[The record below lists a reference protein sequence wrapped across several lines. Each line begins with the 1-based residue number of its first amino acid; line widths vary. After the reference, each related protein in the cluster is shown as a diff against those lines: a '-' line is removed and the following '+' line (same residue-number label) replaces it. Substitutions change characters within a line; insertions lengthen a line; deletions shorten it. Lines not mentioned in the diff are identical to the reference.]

1 MPKAVWKGSI
11 SFGLVNIPV
20 MLYTAT
26 KEKQISF
33 KLVHSKCKTPIKYQR
48 YCEKCK
54 ETVGWDEIARGYEHK
69 KGQFVILE
77 KEDFERIPIKTA
89 KTIEILGFVKQGEI
103 DPIYF
108 ESSYQVA
115 PVAGGE
121 EAYILLRDVMGEM
134 ERVAIGKITIHEKE
148 HLVAIRNYQDI
159 LLLHTMR
166 WPEEIKD
173 IDFEVPKVK
182 ISKEEFE
189 IAAQLIER
197 KIKAFNP
204 EEYKDEYR
212 EALLELIKAKIE
224 ERPLPPAKVEV
235 KKAKDLM
242 ELLKKSLE
250 EEKEKKKKEKD

>member
-20 MLYTAT
+20 VLFTAI
-26 KEKQISF
+26 KEKQITF
-33 KLVHSKCKTPIKYQR
+33 KLVHTKCKSPIRYQR
-48 YCEKCK
+48 YCDKCN
-54 ETVGWDEIARGYEHK
+54 EVVEWNEIAKGYEYK
-69 KGQFVILE
+69 KGQFIILE
-77 KEDFERIPIKTA
+77 KSDFERIPLRTI

-108 ESSYQVA
+108 ESSYQIA
-115 PVAGGE
+115 PISGGE
-121 EAYILLRDVMGEM
+121 EAYILLREVLGEM

-159 LLLHTMR
+159 LLLHTMH
-166 WPEEIKD
+166 WPDEIKA
-173 IDFEVPKVK
+173 IDFEIPKIK
-182 ISKEEFE
+182 ISKEEFD

-224 ERPLPPAKVEV
+224 EKPLLPAKVEI
-235 KKAKDLM
+235 KKAKDLID
-242 ELLKKSLE
+242 LLKKSLE
-250 EEKEKKKKEKD
+250 EEKKKKKEK

>member
-11 SFGLVNIPV
+11 SFGLVNIPIS
-20 MLYTAT
+20 LYTAT

-33 KLVHSKCKTPIKYQR
+33 KLIHSKCKGPIKYQR
-48 YCEKCK
+48 FCEKCN
-54 ETVGWDEIARGYEHK
+54 EVVPWDEVAKGYEYK

-89 KTIEILGFVKQGEI
+89 KTIEILGFVKPGEI

-108 ESSYQVA
+108 ESSYQIA
-115 PVAGGE
+115 PVEGGG
-121 EAYILLRDVMGEM
+121 EAYILLRDVMAEL
-134 ERVAIGKITIHEKE
+134 ERIAIGKITIHEKE

-159 LLLHTMR
+159 LILHTMH
-166 WPEEIKD
+166 WPDEIKLVE
-173 IDFEVPKVK
+173 FEIPKVK

-189 IAAQLIER
+189 IAAQLIEK

-224 ERPLPPAKVEV
+224 EKPLPPAKIEI
-235 KKAKDLM
+235 KKAQDLM

-250 EEKEKKKKEKD
+250 EEKKKKKEK